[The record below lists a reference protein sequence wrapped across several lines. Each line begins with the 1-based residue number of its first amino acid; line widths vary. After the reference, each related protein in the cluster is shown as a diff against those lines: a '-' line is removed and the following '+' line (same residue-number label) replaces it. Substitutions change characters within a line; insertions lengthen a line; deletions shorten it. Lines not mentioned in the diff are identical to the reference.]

1 MSIQPSVLPPPHGSP
16 VRRRRHPAAAY
27 AALALAF
34 CGLVLAVPR
43 LATEAVFF
51 WQDTLAPQEK
61 WQFFANNMALPH
73 HDSLIAEQLYDRAV
87 LSPRAQAPGLQQQS
101 RLALEAAL
109 AKAPGRARDWA
120 FMAWLGERGIVPLP
134 QATAAFRLA
143 VLTEGFSPSLTTW
156 LFELGIRLW
165 PVLNQQEQAA
175 FRILTLR
182 QWAWQDGLT
191 AEIAVKYRA
200 GMLITDQMADSPEM
214 VAAFLHRYNFIMSLQ
229 QPSRR

>member
-1 MSIQPSVLPPPHGSP
+1 MSIRSPALPPSRGGP
-16 VRRRRHPAAAY
+16 VRRRPAAAY
-27 AALALAF
+27 GALALAF

-43 LATEAVFF
+43 LATEAVLF
-51 WQDTLAPQEK
+51 WQDTLAPQQK
-61 WQFFANNMALPH
+61 SQFIANNIALPR
-73 HDSLIAEQLYDRAV
+73 HDRLIADQLYDRAA
-87 LSPRAQAPGLQQQS
+87 LSAPAEAPGLLQQS

-109 AKAPGRARDWA
+109 AKAPGRAANWA
-120 FMAWLGERGIVPLP
+120 FLAWLGEREVVPLP
-134 QATAAFRLA
+134 QAAAAFRMA
-143 VLTEGFSPSLTTW
+143 VLTEGFSPSLTTR

-214 VAAFLHRYNFIMSLQ
+214 IAAFLHRYNFIMSLQ